1 MSSRRRW
8 GRHSRFDRGR
18 ALLVTV
24 AKTTDPPWLGGVLR
38 EGGKALQDVLVDRQR
53 CAYHAG
59 NVMRLDGPGATLEMV
74 ETELE
79 RLVEEA
85 RQGDT
90 VIFYFAGHARQEFDG
105 ETMSLSLC
113 LHGGQLLSPSVLR
126 ARLDLLAANLVDGK
140 LIIVLDCC
148 WAGALNLAPPPLP
161 GAADPPPA
169 PVQIAFEP
177 LQRGGGRVV
186 LAAVS
191 ADQQAMVPAGRP
203 HSLMTGFLVDGL
215 RGQAGGAIRGRLGSC
230 VIEVLSWMRWLN
242 GWSRRLQ
249 DRGWGTVRVFELFE
263 FVSRQV
269 EREAHRQGLA
279 IQTVVL
285 KAEVRRNFAL
295 ALRPPSLWLCLLI
308 LAVLATALALLYCPE
323 VELAL
328 RGPPVAAVG
337 AQVMIEVRGDRC
349 VGGELGLV
357 ARTTAAGGWYLIG
370 TRRITTA
377 GVYPFAFEPAAETLQ
392 GEDSYQLRA
401 VLSQQAL
408 PPGPFSLPP
417 TAGRWRRL
425 LIRLAQV
432 AGVDLPPPSS
442 ISPPTELR
450 LGAIEI
456 LSINGQDRASAKPS
470 QAVPATASVAGVA
483 RHLDGQRVELWIRA
497 PGATAAKIRDLAQV
511 EDGQWHVASVPLR
524 GVYSWHPQDVALEA
538 RVELVGVES
547 FVSAAWNLRLEP
559 PRAWITA
566 AADWTRGEQD
576 CRLPPWSSFEI
587 RGKALHVLPGEGAC
601 VAILGEGKTTQ
612 TGLWCRQMEIDPGGR
627 WKTRIDIADGERFQL
642 FAAVCAK
649 CPDLHGLATMGTA
662 QHCRAEGSGP

>member
-1 MSSRRRW
+1 MSARRPW

-24 AKTTDPPWLGGVLR
+24 AKATDPPWLGRVLR
-38 EGGKALQDVLVDRQR
+38 EGGKALQDVLVDSQR
-53 CAYHAG
+53 CAYHPG
-59 NVMRLDGPGATLEMV
+59 NVMRLDGPGASLKMV
-74 ETELE
+74 DTELE

-90 VIFYFAGHARQEFDG
+90 VIFYFAGHGKRELNNGA
-105 ETMSLSLC
+105 MALSLC
-113 LHGGQLLSPSVLR
+113 LHGGQLLSPSALQ
-126 ARLDLLAANLVDGK
+126 AKLDSLAERLVGGK
-140 LIIVLDCC
+140 LVIILDCC
-148 WAGALNLAPPPLP
+148 WAGALNLPAPPLP
-161 GAADPPPA
+161 GAASPPA
-169 PVQIAFEP
+169 IQILFEP
-177 LQRGGGRVV
+177 IERGGGRVV

-191 ADQQAMVPAGRP
+191 ADQQAMVPARRP
-203 HSLMTGFLVDGL
+203 QSLMTGFLVDGL
-215 RGQAGGAIRGRLGSC
+215 RGQAGGALSGRLGSC

-279 IQTVVL
+279 IHTVVL
-285 KAEVRRNFAL
+285 KADVRRNFAL
-295 ALRPPSLWLCLLI
+295 ALRLPSLWLCLLI
-308 LAVLATALALLYCPE
+308 LAVLAAALALLYCPE
-323 VELAL
+323 VELGL
-328 RGPPVAAVG
+328 RGPPVATLG
-337 AQVMIEVRGDRC
+337 AQVLIEVRADRC

-357 ARTTAAGGWYLIG
+357 ARAAAGGGWYLIG

-377 GVYPFAFEPAAETLQ
+377 GVYPFAFEPATETLQ

-432 AGVDLPPPSS
+432 AGVDPPPPAS

-456 LSINGQDRASAKPS
+456 LSINGQDRAAAQPS
-470 QAVPATASVAGVA
+470 QAVPALASVAGVA
-483 RHLDGQRVELWIRA
+483 HNLEGQRVELRIRA
-497 PGATAAKIRDLAQV
+497 PGASAV
-511 EDGQWHVASVPLR
+511 ESRRVALVEGGRWQVASVPLR
-524 GVYSWHPQDVALEA
+524 DAYAWHPQDVALEA
-538 RVELVGVES
+538 RIELVGVEP

-559 PRAWITA
+559 PRAWIIA

-587 RGKALHVLPGEGAC
+587 RGRALHVLPGEEAC

-612 TGLWCRQMEIDPGGR
+612 TGLWCRRAEIDPGGR
-627 WKTRIDIADGERFQL
+627 WETRIEIADGERFQL
-642 FAAVCAK
+642 FAAVCAR
-649 CPDLHGLATMGTA
+649 CPDRRGLATLGTA
-662 QHCRAEGSGP
+662 QLCRAKGSGR